1 MKTMTVGIFL
11 LILMLTLAITWWAA
25 RRTHTTSEFYAAG
38 GNLSARANGFALAGD
53 WMSAAAFL
61 GFSGLVSLYGM
72 DGSLYAVAALVAF
85 LVVLMLIAEPVR
97 NTGRFTF
104 GDVVA
109 ERMRSRHARL
119 AAVIGTVVVNLAYM
133 VPQMAGAGALIKLLL
148 GIPYDLAIVL
158 VGVGMMVYVL
168 FGGMIAT
175 TWVQIVKA
183 VLLLIAAIV
192 LVLMLLSAVH
202 FNPLTLF
209 ASVEHLYGPRM
220 LVAGGYF
227 HHPLDPLSLFLSFVF
242 GVAGLPHIMTR
253 FYTVPDARTARKSVL
268 WLMFLA
274 GSFFLVTTLI
284 GFAAATFV
292 GQDAI
297 RTADKGGNLALP
309 LLAQYLG
316 GGAGTFGGQIFLA
329 CISAI
334 AFAAIL
340 AVVAGLTLASSGAIA
355 HDLYVN
361 VINDG
366 KVGEA
371 QQVRVARIATLAVGL
386 LAVLLGLLAQGI
398 NVGVLVILAI
408 AVAASANFPVI
419 LLSIFWRRFNTA
431 GVIGGMAVGLAS
443 SVILAFIGPAFLK
456 GNAIFPIVNPTILS
470 MPLGFVGA
478 WAGTMMTS
486 HSGRRAIREAHEA
499 RFDAFVF
506 RAHTGLDPERE
517 HTAQ

>member
-1 MKTMTVGIFL
+1 MKALTIAMFL
-11 LILMLTLAITWWAA
+11 AILAVTLAITWWAA
-25 RRTHTTSEFYAAG
+25 RRTRTASEFYAAG

-85 LVVLMLIAEPVR
+85 LVVLMLVAEPVR

-104 GDVVA
+104 GDVID

-119 AAVIGTVVVNLAYM
+119 AAVLGTVVVNLAYM

-148 GIPYDLAIVL
+148 GIPYDVAVVL
-158 VGVGMMVYVL
+158 VGLGMLVYVL

-183 VLLLIAAIV
+183 VLLLVAAIV

-202 FNPLTLF
+202 FDAISLF
-209 ASVEHLYGPRM
+209 ASVERLYGPGM
-220 LVAGGYF
+220 LTAGGYF
-227 HHPLDPLSLFLSFVF
+227 KHPLDPLSLFLSFIF
-242 GVAGLPHIMTR
+242 GVAGLPHVMTR

-268 WLMFLA
+268 WLMSLA

-284 GFAAATFV
+284 GFASATFV
-292 GQDAI
+292 GQATI
-297 RTADKGGNLALP
+297 RAADKGGNLALP

-316 GGAGTFGGQIFLA
+316 GGAGTLGGQIFLA
-329 CISAI
+329 SVCAI

-361 VINDG
+361 VVRSGN
-366 KVGEA
+366 VSEGE
-371 QQVRVARIATLAVGL
+371 QVRVARIATIVVGV
-386 LAVLLGLLAQGI
+386 LAVLLGMLAQGL

-408 AVAASANFPVI
+408 AVAASANFPVV

-431 GVIGGMAVGLAS
+431 GVIGGVLAGLAS
-443 SVILAFIGPAFLK
+443 SVILAFIGPAILK
-456 GNAIFPIVNPTILS
+456 NHAIFPIVNPTVLS
-470 MPLGFVGA
+470 MPIGFLGA
-478 WAGTMMTS
+478 WLGTLLG
-486 HSGRRAIREAHEA
+486 GRDRDNEA

-506 RAHTGLDPERE
+506 RAHTGFNLDERR
-517 HTAQ
+517 

>member
-1 MKTMTVGIFL
+1 MRVLTVIIFL
-11 LILMLTLAITWWAA
+11 LILAVTMAITWWAA
-25 RRTHTTSEFYAAG
+25 RRTRTTSEFYAAG

-85 LVVLMLIAEPVR
+85 LVVLMLVAEPVR

-104 GDVVA
+104 GDVID

-119 AAVIGTVVVNLAYM
+119 AAVLGTVVVNLAYM

-148 GIPYDLAIVL
+148 GVPYDVAVVL
-158 VGVGMMVYVL
+158 VGVGMIIYVL

-183 VLLLIAAIV
+183 LLLLVAAIV
-192 LVLMLLSAVH
+192 LVAMLLAAVH
-202 FNPLTLF
+202 FDALSLF
-209 ASVEHLYGPRM
+209 ASVERLYGPGM
-220 LVAGGYF
+220 LTAGGYF
-227 HHPLDPLSLFLSFVF
+227 KHPLDPLSLFLSFMF

-253 FYTVPDARTARKSVL
+253 FYTVPDARAARKSVL

-284 GFAAATFV
+284 GFASATFV
-292 GQDAI
+292 GQTTI
-297 RTADKGGNLALP
+297 RAADKGGNLALP

-316 GGAGTFGGQIFLA
+316 GGPGTLGGQIFLA
-329 CISAI
+329 AICAI

-361 VINDG
+361 VIRSG
-366 KVGEA
+366 KVSEHE
-371 QQVRVARIATLAVGL
+371 QVRVARIATLVVGV
-386 LAVLLGLLAQGI
+386 LAVLFGLLAQGI

-408 AVAASANFPVI
+408 AIAASSNFPVI

-431 GVIGGMAVGLAS
+431 GVIGGVLAGLVS
-443 SVILAFIGPAFLK
+443 SMVLAFIGPAILK
-456 GNAIFPIVNPTILS
+456 GHAIFPIVNPTILS
-470 MPLGFVGA
+470 MPIGFLGA
-478 WAGTMMTS
+478 WLGTLLG
-486 HSGRRAIREAHEA
+486 GRDPENEA

-506 RAHTGLDPERE
+506 KTHTGFNLDERR
-517 HTAQ
+517 